1 MILKEQGKEIELE
14 VCAECSSLYEIKRVE
29 CPVCL
34 FH

>member
-1 MILKEQGKEIELE
+1 MILKDNGKEIELE
-14 VCAECSSLYEIKRVE
+14 VCGECSSLYEISKSE